1 MKNFTNPQFTT
12 SLNTLPL
19 QNLLFVGTLITSY
32 MVALIHNYLRGTQEN
47 KAATTIQS
55 QFRGH
60 SQRTEPNNETV
71 AATRLQSLFRGHN
84 QRTKLNNETV
94 AATRLQSLF
103 RGHNHRAKQENI
115 EAQEATSWKK
125 SYNECRT
132 AQDHVKFIIEM

>member
-19 QNLLFVGTLITSY
+19 QNLLFVGTLITSS

-60 SQRTEPNNETV
+60 SQRTE
-71 AATRLQSLFRGHN
+71 
-84 QRTKLNNETV
+84 LNNETV